1 MMRRLLVLL
10 ILAVSGCLSYLS
22 FGMVIE
28 DSFTSGWDEESL
40 GSESAISPVSVSP
53 EEFPENG
60 TLEEVNQKIQDV
72 EPVSPEV
79 PEIPQNNL
87 NPASEVP
94 SELPAA
100 EPAQSEIPFQ
110 QEENIV
116 PSSIEDTARPSPKIP
131 EQAELNPETASGKS
145 PSIEERSGHF
155 QERIIPP
162 PEDVEVLPDEKEGVT
177 DNSGDDVKGPEMP
190 SSEEETLSS
199 ASVRDNDE
207 YPSDGNEVST
217 RPLGVSF
224 PGEGGPVGDVSPMP
238 VDNPGD
244 DGESRGM
251 MPSDEEILPSMGG
264 EDNPLDDG
272 DKSPS
277 SEPPGI
283 SPLGLGPSLQD
294 TPEPSLM
301 PEDNKGGNDK
311 GAGEVD
317 GVSEMPSPEGETLLP
332 ALVED
337 ESKNPPDGDKIP
349 AQPLGVPLPGE
360 SGPAGGVSPM
370 PVDDTGDNGKGPG
383 DDVGGKGMI
392 PVPDRKTL
400 PPTPGGGDSKSPPD
414 DAEPPSSEPPGIS
427 PLGPG
432 AFPQDTPELP
442 PMPVDDTGDNDKGPG
457 DDVGGK
463 GMIPVPDRK
472 TLPPTP
478 GGGDSKSPPD
488 DAEPPS
494 SEPPGVSPL
503 GPGFSPQDAAP
514 PPPMPIKKPEDN
526 PENPRDDIGIV
537 IHHPKRRTLPPALD
551 KEEPPDD
558 GDSSFVGMPLPGGT
572 VSPEDACSSMP
583 VKKAEDNG
591 GGPTDGITHKV
602 AISSHKKRMLPPSIE
617 RDESNDESVSDESEP
632 LSEGIS
638 SLGGIISSEDDS
650 VRRLTLGSVDE
661 EENSG
666 SYQIASFP
674 QKREEK
680 LEGHNLSYVGS
691 SYREKAGAVSSGEGY
706 SREDSAE
713 GKYSFMENNEEGIR
727 VASLTTDFSSAIK
740 SSNNIRNSAS
750 GEILEK
756 GDKKIVMGSTPTE
769 RIGGVSE
776 KDVENIPEP
785 PEEVR
790 KVVDDVVCYL
800 EGYERT
806 LRQNCRRND
815 NSECEDI
822 SQKIGVIRRSIKESL
837 DEVISG
843 VQEDMEGG
851 AYAIKGRRNGWQ
863 LNYYVLPPDLEET
876 RKLHRRDRK

>member
-1 MMRRLLVLL
+1 
-10 ILAVSGCLSYLS
+10 
-22 FGMVIE
+22 
-28 DSFTSGWDEESL
+28 
-40 GSESAISPVSVSP
+40 
-53 EEFPENG
+53 
-60 TLEEVNQKIQDV
+60 
-72 EPVSPEV
+72 
-79 PEIPQNNL
+79 
-87 NPASEVP
+87 
-94 SELPAA
+94 
-100 EPAQSEIPFQ
+100 
-110 QEENIV
+110 
-116 PSSIEDTARPSPKIP
+116 
-131 EQAELNPETASGKS
+131 
-145 PSIEERSGHF
+145 
-155 QERIIPP
+155 
-162 PEDVEVLPDEKEGVT
+162 
-177 DNSGDDVKGPEMP
+177 
-190 SSEEETLSS
+190 
-199 ASVRDNDE
+199 
-207 YPSDGNEVST
+207 
-217 RPLGVSF
+217 
-224 PGEGGPVGDVSPMP
+224 
-238 VDNPGD
+238 
-244 DGESRGM
+244 
-251 MPSDEEILPSMGG
+251 
-264 EDNPLDDG
+264 
-272 DKSPS
+272 
-277 SEPPGI
+277 
-283 SPLGLGPSLQD
+283 
-294 TPEPSLM
+294 
-301 PEDNKGGNDK
+301 
-311 GAGEVD
+311 
-317 GVSEMPSPEGETLLP
+317 
-332 ALVED
+332 
-337 ESKNPPDGDKIP
+337 
-349 AQPLGVPLPGE
+349 
-360 SGPAGGVSPM
+360 
-370 PVDDTGDNGKGPG
+370 
-383 DDVGGKGMI
+383 
-392 PVPDRKTL
+392 
-400 PPTPGGGDSKSPPD
+400 
-414 DAEPPSSEPPGIS
+414 
-427 PLGPG
+427 
-432 AFPQDTPELP
+432 
-442 PMPVDDTGDNDKGPG
+442 
-457 DDVGGK
+457 
-463 GMIPVPDRK
+463 MIPVPDRK

-750 GEILEK
+750 GEIPEK